1 MFIIEA
7 IIMAKDQVVA
17 IDIGNSNVK
26 ILYIKKTTE
35 GLRLAGVGVSSITN
49 PDNMEQTAATI
60 KELWNRFGI
69 KQNIF
74 NKHRMEVAIALP
86 RGSVV
91 TKRLLNLPA
100 STTDAQLP
108 SIIEMAAE
116 TELPFQ
122 VDESVFTYHDVQR
135 TTESVSVELVST
147 RRDTVTRYTE
157 TISATGNTPSAIVP
171 SMLAIETVSRDAL
184 TNPEARTIIV
194 DVGAGHTDFC
204 LMKGNTLQFSRGFSV
219 SGNHLTRTLMSELQ
233 VDVETA
239 EQEKQNIPAN
249 QLPTRTWTRNFIGE
263 IERSIAAAQRE
274 MNDEEFGEIDEVWLC
289 GGGARVPELTE
300 TCQEQLQIPTRLW
313 HPLQTGVLDTS
324 SVDASILENYGDTL
338 AIPLGI
344 GIHVLGTEKP
354 VSLLPTEVG
363 VKRAESSRK
372 HQQLIAA
379 GIAGF
384 VILVLAFAGIT
395 FSRSQKSK
403 EDYLDQR
410 IATYTMLQNDANK
423 QLARELILV
432 DKLSHQISPMDVLHA
447 LSTLFNDR
455 TKVAW
460 KTFEISNLD
469 DLQKARIS
477 FSLQANS
484 HDAINSMPEI
494 LNQTNMFDKIE
505 TGEVTTTGDERRPTF
520 EVKITCQLTNE
531 AIQLFAQKR
540 HPKPVIEFNEVI
552 TEDFNVENTEDID
565 ISPPSDGI
573 ESPDE
578 PTDEEEEAEK
588 E

>member
-1 MFIIEA
+1 
-7 IIMAKDQVVA
+7 MAKNQVVA
-17 IDIGNSNVK
+17 IDIGNTNVT
-26 ILYIKKTTE
+26 ILYIERTTE
-35 GLRLAGVGVSSITN
+35 GLRLVDVGVAPITN
-49 PDNMEQTAATI
+49 PDNREQTTATI
-60 KELWNRFGI
+60 KELWNRLGI

-91 TKRLLNLPA
+91 TKRLTNLPA

-108 SIIEMAAE
+108 SLVEMAAE

-122 VDESVFTYHDVQR
+122 VEESVFTYHDVQR
-135 TTESVSVELVST
+135 TSEGVSIELVST

-157 TISATGNTPSAIVP
+157 TITATGNTPSAIIP
-171 SMLAIETVSRDAL
+171 SMLAIETATRNTL
-184 TNPEARTIIV
+184 TSPEARTIIV

-204 LMKGNTLQFSRGFSV
+204 LMLGNTLKFSRGFSV

-233 VDVETA
+233 VDIEKA
-239 EQEKQNIPAN
+239 EEEKQHIPAN

-263 IERSIAAAQRE
+263 LERSIAAAKRE
-274 MNDEEFGEIDEVWLC
+274 ITDEQFGEIDEVWLC
-289 GGGARVPELTE
+289 GGGARVPELAE

-313 HPLQTGVLDTS
+313 NPLQAGILDTS
-324 SVDASILENYGDTL
+324 GVDSSILENYGDTL
-338 AIPLGI
+338 TVPLGV
-344 GIHVLGTEKP
+344 GIHVLETEKP

-363 VKRAESSRK
+363 VKRAESTRK
-372 HQQLIAA
+372 HKQLIAA
-379 GIAGF
+379 GLTGF
-384 VILVLAFAGIT
+384 AILVLVLSGIT

-403 EDYLDQR
+403 EDFLDKR
-410 IATYTMLQNDANK
+410 IATYTMLQNDASK
-423 QLARELILV
+423 LLARELILV
-432 DKLSHQISPMDVLHA
+432 DKLTHQISPLDVLHA

-460 KTFEISNLD
+460 KTFEVSNLD

-494 LNQTNMFDKIE
+494 LNRTNLFSKIE

-520 EVKITCQLTNE
+520 EVKITCRLTDE
-531 AIQLFAQKR
+531 AVHLFAQKR
-540 HPKPVIEFNEVI
+540 HPKPVIEFNEI
-552 TEDFNVENTEDID
+552 IPEDID
-565 ISPPSDGI
+565 VSLPTNDIQ
-573 ESPDE
+573 
-578 PTDEEEEAEK
+578 PTDETTEEEGK
-588 E
+588 EEE

>member
-1 MFIIEA
+1 
-7 IIMAKDQVVA
+7 MAKNQVVA
-17 IDIGNSNVK
+17 IDIGNTNVK
-26 ILYIKKTTE
+26 ILFIEKTID
-35 GLRLAGVGVSSITN
+35 GLRLAGAGVSSITN
-49 PDNMEQTAATI
+49 TDNMEQTAATI
-60 KELWNRFGI
+60 KELWNRLGI

-74 NKHRMEVAIALP
+74 NKHKMEVTVALP

-91 TKRLLNLPA
+91 TKRLPNLPP

-135 TTESVSVELVST
+135 STENVSVELVST

-157 TISATGNTPSAIVP
+157 TIAATGNTPSAIVP
-171 SMLAIETVSRDAL
+171 SMLAIGTVARDAL
-184 TNPEARTIIV
+184 TNPEERTVIV

-219 SGNHLTRTLMSELQ
+219 SGNHLTRTLMTELQ

-239 EQEKQNIPAN
+239 EQEKQHIPAN

-274 MNDEEFGEIDEVWLC
+274 INDDQFGEIDEVWLC
-289 GGGARVPELTE
+289 GGGARVPELAE

-313 HPLQTGVLDTS
+313 NPLQAGVLDTS
-324 SVDASILENYGDTL
+324 SVDSSILENYGDTL

-344 GIHVLGTEKP
+344 GIHVLETEKP

-363 VKRAESSRK
+363 AKRAESTRK

-379 GIAGF
+379 GITGLVVF
-384 VILVLAFAGIT
+384 VLVLSGIT

-403 EDYLDQR
+403 EDSLDQR
-410 IATYTMLQNDANK
+410 IATYTMLQNDASK

-432 DKLSHQISPMDVLHA
+432 DKLTHQISPIDVLHA

-469 DLQKARIS
+469 DMQKARIA

-494 LNQTNMFDKIE
+494 LNQTNLFTKIE
-505 TGEVTTTGDERRPTF
+505 TGEVTTTGDERKPTF

-540 HPKPVIEFNEVI
+540 HPKPVIEFNEEI
-552 TEDFNVENTEDID
+552 TEDINEEITENID
-565 ISPPSDGI
+565 ISPPSDEI
-573 ESPDE
+573 KPTDE
-578 PTDEEEEAEK
+578 PPTDEEGEAE
-588 E
+588 EE

>member
-1 MFIIEA
+1 
-7 IIMAKDQVVA
+7 MAKNQVVA
-17 IDIGNSNVK
+17 IDIGNTNVK
-26 ILYIKKTTE
+26 ILYIEKTPE
-35 GLRLAGVGVSSITN
+35 GLRLAGAGVSSITN
-49 PDNMEQTAATI
+49 PENIEQTAATI
-60 KELWNRFGI
+60 KELWNRLGI

-74 NKHRMEVAIALP
+74 NKHRMEVAISLP

-91 TKRLLNLPA
+91 TKRLPNLPA

-122 VDESVFTYHDVQR
+122 PDESVFTYHDVQR
-135 TTESVSVELVST
+135 STESVSVELVST

-157 TISATGNTPSAIVP
+157 TIAATGNTPSAIIP
-171 SMLAIETVSRDAL
+171 SMLAIGTVARDAL

-204 LMKGNTLQFSRGFSV
+204 LMNGNTLQFSRGFSV
-219 SGNHLTRTLMSELQ
+219 SGNHLTRTLMTELQ
-233 VDVETA
+233 VDAETA

-249 QLPTRTWTRNFIGE
+249 QLPTRTWTRNFIAE

-274 MNDEEFGEIDEVWLC
+274 INDEQFGEIDEVWLC
-289 GGGARVPELTE
+289 GGGARVPELVE
-300 TCQEQLQIPTRLW
+300 TCQEQLQIPTRRW
-313 HPLQTGVLDTS
+313 NPLQAGVLDTS
-324 SVDASILENYGDTL
+324 SIDSSILETYGDTL

-344 GIHVLGTEKP
+344 GLHVLETEKP
-354 VSLLPTEVG
+354 ISLLPTEVG
-363 VKRAESSRK
+363 AKRAESTRK

-379 GIAGF
+379 GITGF
-384 VILVLAFAGIT
+384 VILVLVLSGIT

-403 EDYLDQR
+403 EDFLDQR
-410 IATYTMLQNDANK
+410 IATYTMLQNDASR

-432 DKLSHQISPMDVLHA
+432 DKLTHQISPIDVLHA

-469 DLQKARIS
+469 DLEKARIS

-494 LNQTNMFDKIE
+494 LNRTNLFSNIE

-520 EVKITCQLTNE
+520 EVKITCRLTNE

-552 TEDFNVENTEDID
+552 PEDINEEVPDDID
-565 ISPPSDGI
+565 ISPPSDQI
-573 ESPDE
+573 E
-578 PTDEEEEAEK
+578 PTDEPDDTTTDEGNEAEEE
-588 E
+588 